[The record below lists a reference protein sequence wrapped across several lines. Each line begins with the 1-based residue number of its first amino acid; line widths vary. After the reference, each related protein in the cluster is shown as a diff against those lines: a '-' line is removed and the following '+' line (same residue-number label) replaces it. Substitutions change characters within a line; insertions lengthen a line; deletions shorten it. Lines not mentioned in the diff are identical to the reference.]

1 MSIYDIISKKVYE
14 ALLENRNKTGL
25 NFSVRQKASKGSETN
40 YFIGTQKSRYFA
52 FTLWNIPV
60 SYPGSSVDLIN
71 VVVFFDKSWNYNYKI
86 QFYQTRDPKDLQNK
100 CALQLIKD
108 IRQEITQVFNGF
120 KTGKSVTMEYYAVH
134 GPKDKYN
141 SVDEMMKDV
150 FNDLNTILSIVEKA
164 ILKIK
169 EVTPEFRADKI
180 TDKEFQSMMERMNS
194 RLIKFGKKQEESN
207 EEIMQNETPKSKN
220 LILYGPPGTGKTY
233 SVVEEAL
240 KLIEPDFNINQNRD
254 SFLKEFD
261 QYVNNG
267 QIIFT
272 TFHQSMSYEDFIEGI
287 KPLEP
292 IDDNGQ
298 VIYKVED
305 GIFKRLCIDAAFSIA
320 KESGLISKEE
330 FIDFSDAYDSLVDDI
345 ENQVVTTLPTRNGS
359 NVEVVEVSVQGN
371 IIVNHGKEKTYT
383 VSKNRLMKL
392 NASIPDFDEIANINE
407 EFRAIIG
414 GSNSTAY
421 WAVLNKLRND
431 YMGKVDD
438 SYEASKV
445 FDYELKMEVVNKMTK
460 EDFKNSGEEYVIII
474 DEINRGNVSSIFG
487 ELITLIEDNKRLGR
501 EEALKSI
508 LPYSKQSFGVPHN
521 VHIIG
526 TMNTA
531 DRSVEALDAALRRR
545 FEFKEVSANHELLNP
560 YYRLGNLCADD
571 KYWEE
576 TNYYNNKA
584 DYKLKES
591 ELFGLAGIKVDDK
604 KMDTLFK
611 NQNNDKLKWLENTPD
626 EFEKIFKEAVIES
639 EGIRLDKLLE
649 KINKRLAILLD
660 RDHQIGHAFFM
671 NVVSLEDLKLV
682 FEQKVLPLLQE
693 YFYGDISKIALVL
706 GDGFLNEVMS
716 KNELL
721 RSKYYSDKSL
731 INDFEQKANYS
742 FTSKESWN
750 IPLFRAIY
758 NQQN

>member
-1 MSIYDIISKKVYE
+1 MNSKNNMSIYDIISKQVYE
-14 ALLENRNKTGL
+14 ALSENRNKSGL

-60 SYPGSSVDLIN
+60 SYPGSSIDLIN

-86 QFYQTRDPKDLQNK
+86 QFYQTRNPKDLQNK

-108 IRQEITQVFNGF
+108 IRPEIIQIFKGF

-141 SVDEMMKDV
+141 SVDEMMQDV
-150 FNDLNTILSIVEKA
+150 FNDLNTIISIVEKA

-169 EVTPEFRADKI
+169 DVTPEFRADKI

-194 RLIKFGKKQEESN
+194 RLTKYGKKQEVSN

-233 SVVEEAL
+233 SVIEEAL
-240 KLIEPDFNINQNRD
+240 RLIEPDFNINQERD
-254 SFLKEFD
+254 SILKEFD

-292 IDDNGQ
+292 IDENGQ

-371 IIVNHGKEKTYT
+371 IIVNHGREKTYT

-392 NASIPDFDEIANINE
+392 NANIPDLDEIANINE
-407 EFRAIIG
+407 EFRTIIG
-414 GSNSTAY
+414 GNNSTAY
-421 WAVLNKLRND
+421 WAVLNKLR
-431 YMGKVDD
+431 
-438 SYEASKV
+438 
-445 FDYELKMEVVNKMTK
+445 
-460 EDFKNSGEEYVIII
+460 
-474 DEINRGNVSSIFG
+474 
-487 ELITLIEDNKRLGR
+487 
-501 EEALKSI
+501 
-508 LPYSKQSFGVPHN
+508 
-521 VHIIG
+521 
-526 TMNTA
+526 
-531 DRSVEALDAALRRR
+531 
-545 FEFKEVSANHELLNP
+545 
-560 YYRLGNLCADD
+560 
-571 KYWEE
+571 
-576 TNYYNNKA
+576 
-584 DYKLKES
+584 
-591 ELFGLAGIKVDDK
+591 
-604 KMDTLFK
+604 
-611 NQNNDKLKWLENTPD
+611 
-626 EFEKIFKEAVIES
+626 
-639 EGIRLDKLLE
+639 
-649 KINKRLAILLD
+649 
-660 RDHQIGHAFFM
+660 
-671 NVVSLEDLKLV
+671 
-682 FEQKVLPLLQE
+682 
-693 YFYGDISKIALVL
+693 
-706 GDGFLNEVMS
+706 
-716 KNELL
+716 
-721 RSKYYSDKSL
+721 
-731 INDFEQKANYS
+731 
-742 FTSKESWN
+742 
-750 IPLFRAIY
+750 
-758 NQQN
+758 